1 MDWMDTLPNEPQE
14 SQRSGFHRT
23 IISSKEIEVLKRGWF
38 RHVAHLIA
46 LSLLPMMAAAQNFR
60 VQDFALKDGETV
72 VFYGDSITAQR
83 LYTRFAEEFVLT
95 RYPNLHVQFVNAG
108 VPGDTT
114 YGGYA
119 GAMKE
124 RVQRDVA
131 PFHPDMITV
140 MLGMNDG
147 GYVPESAK
155 IDAVFRK
162 GYSDLLDELE
172 RNNPDA
178 ALTIILPTPY
188 DETTHGTDFPGYS
201 SVIDQNAKDV
211 AEIAAR
217 RRVFNDRPIKL
228 VDFHGA
234 LVDAL
239 ERAKAQFPQLAPLL
253 IPDRI
258 HPADTG
264 HWVMASTLLSAW
276 NVTPIVSELSL
287 SAEKAYVIDKQ
298 RTTVSELEKTATGVR
313 WTQLDE
319 ALPLPL
325 DFNNALTKV
334 LLGVFDIAKLDEQTL
349 RAEGLAPGQYQLWI
363 DGKMIATFSQDEL
376 RRGVNLA
383 LLKTPML
390 DQARGIDWYEERRA
404 TLDQARFILSAETAQ
419 KPDPAEA
426 EARLRAAGDELAATI
441 RTKLT
446 PKPHHFELRRE

>member
-1 MDWMDTLPNEPQE
+1 MMISFEGTKMLK
-14 SQRSGFHRT
+14 RSGLR
-23 IISSKEIEVLKRGWF
+23 
-38 RHVAHLIA
+38 VAYFAA
-46 LSLLPMMAAAQNFR
+46 LSLLPVRAVAQNSAAEN
-60 VQDFALKDGETV
+60 FALKDGQTV

-95 RYPNLHVQFVNAG
+95 RYPNLHIHFVNAG

-131 PFHPDMITV
+131 PSHPAMITV

-172 RNNPDA
+172 RDNPNA
-178 ALTIILPTPY
+178 ALTVILPTPY
-188 DETTHGTDFPGYS
+188 DEITHGTEFPGYS
-201 SVIDQNAKDV
+201 KVIDQNAKDV
-211 AEIAAR
+211 AEIAAQR
-217 RRVFNDRPIKL
+217 KVFNGKPIAV

-234 LVDAL
+234 LVAAL
-239 ERAKAQFPQLAPLL
+239 ERAKAKFPELAPLL

-258 HPADTG
+258 HPADSG
-264 HWVMASTLLSAW
+264 HWIMASTLLAAW
-276 NVTPIVSELSL
+276 NVNPVVSSVTI
-287 SAEKAYVIDKQ
+287 SAERATVIASQ
-298 RTTVSELEKTATGVR
+298 RTSITKLNKTATGLQ

-325 DFNNALTKV
+325 DFNNAMTKV
-334 LLGVFDIAKLDEQTL
+334 LLGVSDIAKLDEETL
-349 RAEGLAPGQYQLWI
+349 SVDALSPGRYQLFI
-363 DGKMIATFSQDEL
+363 DGKPIAIFSREEL
-376 RRGVNLA
+376 ERGVNLA

-390 DQARGIDWYEERRA
+390 DQARGIDWYEDRRA
-404 TLDQARFILSAETAQ
+404 TLDQARFILSAETTQ
-419 KPDPAEA
+419 KPDPAAA
-426 EARLRAAGDELAATI
+426 EDRLRAAEEELAATI
-441 RTKLT
+441 RTKLP
-446 PKPHHFELRRE
+446 PKEHNFELRRQ